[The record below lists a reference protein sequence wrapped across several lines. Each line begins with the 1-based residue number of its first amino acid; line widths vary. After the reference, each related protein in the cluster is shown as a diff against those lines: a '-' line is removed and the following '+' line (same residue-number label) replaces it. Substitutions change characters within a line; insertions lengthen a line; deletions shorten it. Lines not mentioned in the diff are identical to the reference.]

1 MSKLEEI
8 RAKVAAAIEAEKLKP
23 KKPKPKKYT
32 DYHCV
37 NYKLSNEYDEWHEW
51 MWDPTHPTRVY
62 FEENG
67 NGSLVCP
74 TSRHFTQN
82 GRREGNYQY
91 LQFRFDE
98 LEDAEKFAK
107 KFGLNVSTVRYS
119 NGPGSY
125 F

>member
-1 MSKLEEI
+1 MSKLAEI

-37 NYKLSNEYDEWHEW
+37 NYILSDEYDEWHEW
-51 MWDPTHPTRVY
+51 MWNPTHPTRIY

-67 NGSLVCP
+67 NGSLVWP
-74 TSRHFTQN
+74 TNRYFTQN
-82 GRREGNYQY
+82 GKREGNYEY
-91 LQFRFDE
+91 LQFRFNE

-107 KFGLNVSTVRYS
+107 KFGFKVSTVRYS
-119 NGPGSY
+119 HGPGSY